1 MTPHNKRPNLD
12 NPTTFT
18 NYFFSVALCAFFF
31 FKRCRGRSIEI
42 EIESVTVIE
51 IEIEIEVVT
60 VIVVVMAPFY
70 FILAVVQAA
79 SRWRAVMFWP

>member
-1 MTPHNKRPNLD
+1 
-12 NPTTFT
+12 
-18 NYFFSVALCAFFF
+18 
-31 FKRCRGRSIEI
+31 
-42 EIESVTVIE
+42 VTVIE